1 MISSDSYGVF
11 NIVAKMAGLEVEQMT
26 LELDDLLER
35 RYNNIETL
43 ELDQV
48 TLGVSKKTIVFFF
61 FCFWFL
67 TFCIKDMTIFLI
79 NAHFL
84 KVIFLSSL
92 FTSRFTFL
100 LRRERRNKKKI
111 FLHFLSV
118 CCAWILPS

>member
-48 TLGVSKKTIVFFF
+48 TLGVN
-61 FCFWFL
+61 
-67 TFCIKDMTIFLI
+67 MTIFLI
-79 NAHFL
+79 NQHFL
-84 KVIFLSSL
+84 KG
-92 FTSRFTFL
+92 
-100 LRRERRNKKKI
+100 KKK
-111 FLHFLSV
+111 
-118 CCAWILPS
+118 